1 MKKKILLLL
10 FLVSGLFVIA
20 QDPPVDDPGGGGPG
34 GDPGGDPDLVPIDSG
49 LVFLLAAGVAYG
61 AKKGIEFKSKQE

>member
-10 FLVSGLFVIA
+10 FLESGLFVIA
-20 QDPPVDDPGGGGPG
+20 QDPPVDDSGGGPG

-61 AKKGIEFKSKQE
+61 AKKGIGFKSKQG